1 MLPEFLVDMLIQPFL
16 SLVQQ
21 RLKIDLLSL
30 SLSVGGGVVV
40 TTVTKSSPVSQVS
53 KYDIQTKTVEFVNNT
68 TADTKTETKGV
79 SMRSLMDMA
88 VKSYDHF
95 LN

>member
-53 KYDIQTKTVEFVNNT
+53 KYDT
-68 TADTKTETKGV
+68 
-79 SMRSLMDMA
+79 
-88 VKSYDHF
+88 
-95 LN
+95 